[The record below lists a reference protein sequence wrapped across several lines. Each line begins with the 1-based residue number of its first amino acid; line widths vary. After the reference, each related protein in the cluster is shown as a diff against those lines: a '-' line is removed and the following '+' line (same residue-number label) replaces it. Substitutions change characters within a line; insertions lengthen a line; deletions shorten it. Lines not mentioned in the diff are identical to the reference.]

1 MAKEKAKQDTAPVAN
16 NKKARHNFEFV
27 EVVEAGI
34 ALLGTEV
41 KSLRDKQC
49 DLEGSYARM
58 TDDEV
63 WLVGAKIAPYER
75 GGYTNHDPLRKRKL
89 LLHKAQIRKIRV
101 KLEQRGF
108 TLVPV
113 KVYFNERGKAKVEL
127 ALATGKKLHDK
138 RQSLQDKQAK
148 RELGRDNKRYR

>member
-1 MAKEKAKQDTAPVAN
+1 MAKEKAKVETGPVAT
-16 NKKARHNFEFV
+16 NKKARHNFELV
-27 EVVEAGI
+27 EVIEAGI

>member
-75 GGYTNHDPLRKRKL
+75 GGYTTTTRCASANCCC
-89 LLHKAQIRKIRV
+89 IRR
-101 KLEQRGF
+101 RFARFG
-108 TLVPV
+108 
-113 KVYFNERGKAKVEL
+113 
-127 ALATGKKLHDK
+127 
-138 RQSLQDKQAK
+138 
-148 RELGRDNKRYR
+148 

>member
-1 MAKEKAKQDTAPVAN
+1 MAKDKSQNATGPVAT
-16 NKKARHNFEFV
+16 NKKARHNFELV
-27 EVVEAGI
+27 EVVEAGM

-49 DLEGSYARM
+49 DLEGSYARL
-58 TDDEV
+58 TDDEI

-75 GGYTNHDPLRKRKL
+75 GGYVNHDPLRKRKL
-89 LLHKAQIRKIRV
+89 LLHKNQIRKIRT

-108 TLVPV
+108 TLVPI
-113 KVYFNERGKAKVEL
+113 KIYFNERGKAKIEL

-138 RQSLQDKQAK
+138 RQAIQEKQAK
-148 RELGRDNKRYR
+148 RDISRDMKRYK